1 MWEFDA
7 LGHKGRRREGTHGV
21 ERVSEIKPCEH
32 HVCPRGTSKRLV
44 LPIHMVTREHFT
56 WHSGSGVGG
65 CTCTHISSSLTET
78 LRLAHYCLIVYQ
90 ELRRQLGKW
99 EEEVKSPQRKAP
111 ACDARALTESHCS
124 HVPPGSHLRLVLP
137 RLHAHSSL
145 VSTPSQCSQH
155 RFARSFRA
163 HTESGMHLLLAR
175 CRVLLTADYLG
186 TKLWREMYGCL

>member
-1 MWEFDA
+1 MSQRDIETTGLTYPHGDTRAFYLAFWEWGWR
-7 LGHKGRRREGTHGV
+7 L
-21 ERVSEIKPCEH
+21 
-32 HVCPRGTSKRLV
+32 HV
-44 LPIHMVTREHFT
+44 HMPA
-56 WHSGSGVGG
+56 
-65 CTCTHISSSLTET
+65 CTHISSSLTET

-137 RLHAHSSL
+137 RPHAHSSL